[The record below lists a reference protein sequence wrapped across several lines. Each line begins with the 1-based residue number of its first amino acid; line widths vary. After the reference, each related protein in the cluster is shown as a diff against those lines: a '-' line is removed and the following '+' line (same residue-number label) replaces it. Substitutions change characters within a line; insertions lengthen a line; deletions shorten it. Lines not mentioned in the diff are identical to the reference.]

1 MIMKDAV
8 CFHADCG
15 SLPSVLLASVPS
27 QERLLRQKAQPVTW
41 ADIANS
47 DDIRQAERELQTAL
61 QDFRDT
67 HGFGRAIAAPQIG
80 HHLRMIALNLGQVW
94 RCLMSWPW
102 LGAFARCSL
111 LGFRFLVMYWQN
123 SLRSDASAVCPLSWS

>member
-1 MIMKDAV
+1 MQCVSTLTA
-8 CFHADCG
+8 AL
-15 SLPSVLLASVPS
+15 SPSVLLASVPS

-47 DDIRQAERELQTAL
+47 DDIRKAARELQTAL

-80 HHLRMIALNLGQVW
+80 HHLRMIALNLGEVW
-94 RCLMSWPW
+94 RCLDILAMVRGS
-102 LGAFARCSL
+102 RCCVS
-111 LGFRFLVMYWQN
+111 
-123 SLRSDASAVCPLSWS
+123 S